1 MKKLVSMLL
10 MLSLMLIL
18 TTNPGQAAG
27 VPKLYL
33 NGNSLAS
40 DVAPRL
46 VNNYTMVPIAVI
58 AGGLG
63 YQVSWDQETK
73 SASIHSGQT
82 QIILTVGK
90 STALVNGQQVRLEAP
105 PMIDKGRTMLP
116 LRFVG
121 SQFGLD
127 VQWDNASKSVYMKE
141 QSPSQPGGGGGS
153 PTVPPGTGPNPGLPP
168 DSGYIQT
175 IAYDGISQF
184 SIDYDGV
191 IAPNAMLVL
200 TGPDRLV
207 LDLPNTSFGASFEP
221 GTPTGEASYEVD
233 GHPALSGIRYSAHAD
248 KPVRIVFDLSLPTT
262 YEVTQ
267 ADGKLN
273 IDVKY
278 PAPGAVPSPGPD
290 SGGNKVHKVVIDAG
304 HGGKDPGAI
313 SITKRQEKEFN
324 LAVALKIKALLD
336 KEPRIQPYMT
346 RSNDT
351 FVELADRAT
360 FANNLGADL
369 FLSIHANSFRPDVTG
384 VETYYNRQSSRA
396 FADVMHKHLV
406 KATGLPDRK
415 VRQANFAV
423 IRRTTMPAI
432 LIEAGY
438 LSNRHDDSVLAKE
451 EVRDRIAKEMVDGI
465 KSYLKLS

>member
-10 MLSLMLIL
+10 MLSVMLIL
-18 TTNPGQAAG
+18 TVNTGQAAA

-33 NGNSLAS
+33 NGNTLAS
-40 DVAPRL
+40 DVEPRI
-46 VNNYTMVPIAVI
+46 VNNHTMVPIAVV

-63 YQVSWDQETK
+63 YQVSWDQKTK
-73 SASIHSGQT
+73 SASIHNGQT
-82 QIILTVGK
+82 QMTLTVGK
-90 STALVNGQQVRLEAP
+90 STALVNGQQVKLEAP
-105 PMIDKGRTMLP
+105 PMVDKGRTMLP

-121 SQFGLD
+121 SQFGMN
-127 VQWDNASKSVYMKE
+127 VQWDNVSKSVHMT
-141 QSPSQPGGGGGS
+141 QLNPSQPGEGGGN
-153 PTVPPGTGPNPGLPP
+153 PTLPP
-168 DSGYIQT
+168 ASGQIQG
-175 IAYDGISQF
+175 ISYDGISRF

-191 IAPNAMLVL
+191 ISPNAMLVL

-207 LDLPNTSFGASFEP
+207 LDLPNTSFGSLFEH
-221 GTPTGEASYEVD
+221 GTPSGEASYEVD

-248 KPVRIVFDLSLPTT
+248 KPVRIVFDLSLPTS
-262 YEVTQ
+262 YEITQ
-267 ADGKLN
+267 SDGKLN

-278 PAPGAVPSPGPD
+278 PEPGAVPSPGPD
-290 SGGNKVHKVVIDAG
+290 SGGNKIYKVVIDAG

-324 LAVALKIKALLD
+324 LAIALKIKALLD

-351 FVELADRAT
+351 FVELADRAN

-384 VETYYNRQSSRA
+384 VETYYNRASSRA

-451 EVRDRIAKEMVDGI
+451 EVRDRIAKEMVDGM